1 MTARAQFRPGMYPP
15 YAGGVR
21 TTASLGMLLLILTEG
36 IFFALLFTSYF
47 YIRANTNAWPQ
58 GRIEPQELLVP
69 SINTFLLI
77 TSSVPLFFAERAI
90 KRGDQGGLR
99 IGLAVSFTLGVAFLG
114 LQMYEY
120 ASIKY
125 HADANAYASLF
136 FVITGFHSVHVFV
149 GLLMNAFVQ
158 LRAWLG
164 HFTKERHLA
173 VQNASWYWHFVDAV
187 WIFIFLIVYLS
198 PHWYRFGQR

>member
-1 MTARAQFRPGMYPP
+1 MTARAQFAEPMYPQ
-15 YAGGVR
+15 YAEGVR
-21 TTASLGMLLLILTEG
+21 TPASLGMLMLILTEG

-47 YIRANTNAWPQ
+47 YVRANTNAWPQ
-58 GRIEPQELLVP
+58 GRIEPEKLLIP
-69 SINTFLLI
+69 SINTVLLI
-77 TSSVPLFFAERAI
+77 SSSIPLFFAERAI
-90 KRGDQGGLR
+90 KRGNQAGLR
-99 IGLAVSFTLGVAFLG
+99 AGFALSFALGVVFLC

-120 ASIKY
+120 ASIKFV
-125 HADANAYASLF
+125 AEENAYASLF

-149 GLLMNAFVQ
+149 GLLMNAFIQ

-173 VQNASWYWHFVDAV
+173 VQNAAWYWHFVDAV

-198 PHWYRFGQR
+198 PHWYRFGQG